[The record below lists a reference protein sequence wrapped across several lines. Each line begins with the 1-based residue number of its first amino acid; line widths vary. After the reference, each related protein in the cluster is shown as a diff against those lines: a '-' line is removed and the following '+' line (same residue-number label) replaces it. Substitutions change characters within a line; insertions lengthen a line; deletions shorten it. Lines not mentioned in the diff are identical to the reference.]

1 MKILLII
8 IVGPV
13 IVGPVIV
20 GPVIVGQV
28 GVGEMAVGQV
38 TRIPQIQL
46 ITPFINW

>member
-1 MKILLII
+1 
-8 IVGPV
+8 
-13 IVGPVIV
+13 
-20 GPVIVGQV
+20 V